1 MTLNVITEKEW
12 WLWTPN
18 WRWGSEHQIEEDE
31 GSEFQIE
38 NMALNAELRRMKPL
52 NAKLKILKALN
63 ARNVEPRTDDE
74 TKQRN

>member
-1 MTLNVITEKEW
+1 
-12 WLWTPN
+12 
-18 WRWGSEHQIEEDE
+18 
-31 GSEFQIE
+31 
-38 NMALNAELRRMKPL
+38 MALNAELRRMKPL